1 MVAHGYFEEMKK
13 NRFISFI
20 LALSYALSF
29 SNCINPMP
37 IDTPTPYY
45 PAHATPTP
53 QAFGAIAVQRGI
65 NLGNALDAPV
75 PGEWGV
81 TIQPHYFETIRSAGF
96 DSVRLPV
103 RFSAHAAQNPPYTLD
118 PNFLM
123 LVDDTL
129 RQALDAGLVVI
140 LDLHHYEELME
151 DPAGQRQRF
160 LAIWQQLAG
169 HYQGAPEN
177 LYFEI
182 LNEPVKNL
190 DAAVWNGLIAEVV
203 PLIRLSSPQ
212 RILIIGGA
220 DYNSISALDAL
231 QLPDD
236 DRLVVTF
243 HFYEPFEFTHQGA
256 GWVPGSHEWNGTT
269 WNGTDTDERLIEERL
284 DRAAA
289 WSAQRQV
296 PLLMGEFG
304 SIISADPA
312 SRRRWTDFVARQAE
326 KRNIPWL
333 YWQFCS
339 DFGVYDCQQ
348 ESWDAGL
355 LQALIP

>member
-1 MVAHGYFEEMKK
+1 MKK
-13 NRFISFI
+13 NSIISCI
-20 LALSYALSF
+20 LASSLAFCF
-29 SNCINPMP
+29 SNCANPMP
-37 IDTPTPYY
+37 IDLPTPL
-45 PAHATPTP
+45 ASNTATPTP
-53 QAFGAIAVQRGI
+53 QAFGNLSVQRGI
-65 NLGNALDAPV
+65 NLGNALDAPA

-81 TIQPHYFETIRSAGF
+81 TIQPHYFEAIRSAGF

-118 PNFLM
+118 PTFLA
-123 LVDDTL
+123 LTDDTIQ
-129 RQALDAGLVVI
+129 QALDAGLVVI
-140 LDLHHYEELME
+140 LDLHHYEEIMD

-169 HYQGAPEN
+169 HYQDAPEN

-190 DAAVWNGLIAEVV
+190 DAAAWNALIAEVV
-203 PLIRLSSPQ
+203 PLIRRSNPQ
-212 RILIIGGA
+212 RILIIGSA

-236 DRLVVTF
+236 NHLIVTF

-256 GWVPGSHEWNGTT
+256 SWVNGSDKWMGTT
-269 WNGTDTDERLIEERL
+269 WNESEAEKRAIEERL

-289 WSAQRQV
+289 WSARRQV
-296 PLLMGEFG
+296 PLLLGEFG
-304 SIISADPA
+304 SIITADPV
-312 SRRRWTDFVARQAE
+312 SRQRWTAFVARQAE

-339 DFGVYDCQQ
+339 DFGVYDSQQ
-348 ESWDAGL
+348 QSWDANL
-355 LQALIP
+355 LQSLIP

>member
-1 MVAHGYFEEMKK
+1 MKK
-13 NRFISFI
+13 NGVISF
-20 LALSYALSF
+20 LVVLSFALCF

-37 IDTPTPYY
+37 IDLSTPFSS
-45 PAHATPTP
+45 AHATPTP
-53 QAFGAIAVQRGI
+53 RAFGALAVQRGI
-65 NLGNALDAPV
+65 NLGNALDAPT

-81 TIQPHYFETIRSAGF
+81 SIQPCYFEAIRSAGF

-103 RFSAHAAQNPPYTLD
+103 RFSAHAAKSPPYTLD
-118 PNFLM
+118 PTFVA
-123 LVDDTL
+123 LVDETL
-129 RQALDAGLVVI
+129 QPALAAGLIVI
-140 LDLHHYEELME
+140 LDLHHYEEIMD

-182 LNEPVKNL
+182 LNEPVKHL
-190 DAAVWNGLIAEVV
+190 DAAAWNDLIAEVV
-203 PLIRLSSPQ
+203 PLIRLSNPQ
-212 RILIIGGA
+212 RVLIIGGA

-243 HFYEPFEFTHQGA
+243 HFYEPFKFTHQGA
-256 GWVPGSHEWNGTT
+256 GWVQGSHEWNGTT
-269 WNGTDTDERLIEERL
+269 WNGTDADKRLIEEHL
-284 DRAAA
+284 DRAVA

-304 SIISADPA
+304 SIITADPA
-312 SRRRWTDFVARQAE
+312 SRQRWTAFVARQAE

-348 ESWDAGL
+348 QSWDTGL

>member
-1 MVAHGYFEEMKK
+1 
-13 NRFISFI
+13 
-20 LALSYALSF
+20 
-29 SNCINPMP
+29 MP
-37 IDTPTPYY
+37 IDLPTPLVST
-45 PAHATPTP
+45 HAATTS
-53 QAFGAIAVQRGI
+53 QAFGSFSVQRGI

-81 TIQPHYFETIRSAGF
+81 TIQPHYFESIRSAGF

-103 RFSAHAAQNPPYTLD
+103 RFSAHAAQNPPFTLD
-118 PNFLM
+118 PTFLV
-123 LVDDTL
+123 LVDNTI
-129 RQALDAGLVVI
+129 QPALDAGLVVI
-140 LDLHHYEELME
+140 LDFHHYEELMD
-151 DPAGQRQRF
+151 DPSGQRQRF

-190 DAAVWNGLIAEVV
+190 DAAAWNALIAEVV
-203 PLIRLSSPQ
+203 PLIRRSNPQ
-212 RILIIGGA
+212 RILVLGSA

-236 DRLVVTF
+236 DHLVVAF

-256 GWVPGSHEWNGTT
+256 GWVQGSHEWNGTS
-269 WNGTDTDERLIEERL
+269 WNGTDAEKRLIEECL

-289 WSAQRQV
+289 WSTKRQV
-296 PLLMGEFG
+296 PLLLGEFG
-304 SIISADPA
+304 SIITADPA
-312 SRRRWTDFVARQAE
+312 SRRRWTAFVARQAE

-348 ESWDAGL
+348 QSWDADL

>member
-1 MVAHGYFEEMKK
+1 
-13 NRFISFI
+13 
-20 LALSYALSF
+20 
-29 SNCINPMP
+29 MP
-37 IDTPTPYY
+37 IDLPTPLVSPHTTPTPR
-45 PAHATPTP
+45 
-53 QAFGAIAVQRGI
+53 AFGVLAVQRGI
-65 NLGNALDAPV
+65 NLGNALDAPS

-81 TIQPHYFETIRSAGF
+81 SIQPHYFEAFRSAGF

-103 RFSAHAAQNPPYTLD
+103 RFSAHAAQSPPYILD
-118 PNFLM
+118 PTFLA
-123 LVDDTL
+123 LIDDTL
-129 RQALDAGLVVI
+129 QQALDAGLVVI
-140 LDLHHYEELME
+140 LDLHHYDEIMD

-169 HYQGAPEN
+169 HYQGASEN

-190 DAAVWNGLIAEVV
+190 DAAAWNALIAEVV
-203 PLIRLSSPQ
+203 PLIRRSNPQ
-212 RILIIGGA
+212 RVLIIGSA

-236 DRLVVTF
+236 DHLIATF

-256 GWVPGSHEWNGTT
+256 SWVSGSDKWNGTT
-269 WNGTDTDERLIEERL
+269 WNGTDADRRLIEERL

-304 SIISADPA
+304 SIITAESA
-312 SRRRWTDFVARQAE
+312 SRQRWAAFIARQAE
-326 KRNIPWL
+326 KRNIPWF

-355 LQALIP
+355 LQSLIP